1 MRPRARFCRLLLA
14 AVVTSV
20 ACGGG
25 REGPTSPTRPIV
37 PSSPFV
43 GAWSGPIVDDAV
55 GAGVL
60 HLTIT
65 EQVAASLFGSWTSTF
80 PDVTLNDSGA
90 LTAFVN
96 GSSSAVFLTLS
107 STSTR
112 TCPVPVSP
120 ATIAA
125 NLTVTGSRMT
135 GGFTSLGCTTVRAG
149 TLELAKQ

>member
-1 MRPRARFCRLLLA
+1 MPSRVRRYSVFLLLVYLMA
-14 AVVTSV
+14 G
-20 ACGGG
+20 CG
-25 REGPTSPTRPIV
+25 RDSATPTTPTPIV

-43 GAWSGPIVDDAV
+43 GAWSGRIVDDAV

-80 PDVTLNDSGA
+80 PDAMFNDSGS
-90 LTAFVN
+90 LTAFLN

-107 STSTR
+107 STSSR
-112 TCPVPVSP
+112 TCPVPISP

-125 NLTVTGSRMT
+125 NLTVTGARMT
-135 GGFTSLGCTTVRAG
+135 GGFTALGCTTVRSG
-149 TLELAKQ
+149 TLELTKQ